1 MKLDIQLFASTN
13 KTTHYNLSQYVS
25 SDKPTYLVDYNDDM
39 SAIDTAIYGAKTQ
52 ADLGVTN
59 ASTAQTTA
67 ETAQSTANTAVTN
80 AGTAQS
86 TANANS
92 VKIGDLANLNTT
104 AKSNV
109 VSAINEVKSENVS
122 QNSNI
127 LANENAIE
135 ALANKFN
142 LTSITKYT
150 GNQMTPDTGIIQS
163 YSELTI
169 ACNSDGS
176 IAKIYGTIYAS
187 RTTTGSMQ
195 ITITNTNLRPS
206 EAITINPAGI
216 SYYNVTNAVIGE
228 SIDIATN
235 GTITLKLDMA
245 GNTESRHTF
254 IPCLY
259 FLSDFGD
266 TQSNN

>member
-1 MKLDIQLFASTN
+1 MKLDIQLFSSTN
-13 KTTHYNLSQYVS
+13 KTEYYDLSQYVAG
-25 SDKPTYLVDYNDDM
+25 DKPTYLVDYNNDM
-39 SAIDTAIYGAKTQ
+39 EAIDTAIHGAKTQ

-59 ASTAQTTA
+59 AGIAQTTA
-67 ETAQSTANTAVTN
+67 ENAQTTANTAVTN
-80 AGTAQS
+80 ASTAQTTADGNS
-86 TANANS
+86 T
-92 VKIGDLANLNTT
+92 KIGDLANLNTT

-109 VSAINEVKSENVS
+109 VSAINEVKAENVS

-150 GNQMTPDTGIIQS
+150 GNQMTPNTGSID
-163 YSELTI
+163 YLSELTV

-176 IAKIYGTIYAS
+176 ICKIYGTIYAT
-187 RTTTGSMQ
+187 RTTAGSMI
-195 ITITNTNLRPS
+195 ITIANTNLRPT
-206 EAITINPAGI
+206 EAITISPASI
-216 SYYNVTNAVIGE
+216 SYYNPTNAVIGE

-235 GTITLKLDMA
+235 GTITLQLFMGA
-245 GNTESRHTF
+245 NVNSRHTF

-259 FLSDFGD
+259 FLSNFGD
-266 TQSNN
+266 TPSNN